1 MTDFVS
7 IYQKSDNYI
16 PGEFALCGGN
26 TLRTAIELCDYRLT
40 EADLQEY
47 MDIFRRN
54 GVVYVVNVDY
64 YDRTK
69 VKNTA
74 ATFMIVGKEKEK
86 EMEETGA
93 L

>member
-1 MTDFVS
+1 MNYVS

-40 EADLQEY
+40 EEDIQEY
-47 MDIFRRN
+47 MDIFNRN
-54 GVVYVVNVDY
+54 GIVYVVNGQY
-64 YDRTK
+64 YDETK

-74 ATFMIVGKEKEK
+74 ATFMIVSKEKEA